1 MSTRDA
7 AVAESPTGFW
17 RGRSALIM
25 PAILVGIAIFLIVGV
40 LRMDVPDDAGLFG
53 PTAFPIMTVAAC
65 LIVAVLLVISIL
77 RNPSLPEPPDP
88 FPEPRNPTF
97 PEPVEGQATSTA
109 GPAQATVSNW
119 RSIAIVVGTLILF
132 VLLLETAGWIIAAG
146 LLFAGV
152 STGLGGKRYGVNV
165 LAGFALSALIQLIFV
180 GGLGLSLPAGVW
192 GWF

>member
-1 MSTRDA
+1 MSTP
-7 AVAESPTGFW
+7 ESPAIDRPPGFW
-17 RGRSALIM
+17 HGRSALIM

-40 LRMDVPDDAGLFG
+40 LRMDVPDDSGLFG
-53 PTAFPIMTVAAC
+53 PTAFPILTVVAC
-65 LIVAVLLVISIL
+65 LVVAVLLVISIL
-77 RNPSLPEPPDP
+77 RNPSLPEPA
-88 FPEPRNPTF
+88 R
-97 PEPVEGQATSTA
+97 
-109 GPAQATVSNW
+109 PAHLESAPATVSNW

-146 LLFAGV
+146 LLFTGV
-152 STGLGGKRYGVNV
+152 STGLGGKRYGVNA